1 MLRDALRACD
11 AVHRRMLTKS
21 YTPRR
26 IVCRRSYF
34 AFTTRLSLI
43 TVLAPLTLIIGETG
57 ISAWDY
63 TLLNV
68 WDATCPARRS
78 CRRRHVAG
86 PTRDPGQ
93 EAHRV
98 RVPSVLS
105 RVRPMRVSLAES
117 HPANHRRVALAGVC
131 PPGRGK
137 GTRSTGWLV
146 SPVRASFSCSCL
158 ITRSGS
164 RLAHFARSGS
174 ACRSFEPCSCLITRS
189 GSRLAHF
196 CPVGL
201 HFARSSRAPASS
213 PVRARGSRTFCPVGL
228 HVHVARSSCVF

>member
-1 MLRDALRACD
+1 MGNAKAK
-11 AVHRRMLTKS
+11 TKTQ
-21 YTPRR
+21 Y
-26 IVCRRSYF
+26 
-34 AFTTRLSLI
+34 L
-43 TVLAPLTLIIGETG
+43 IGETG

-201 HFARSSRAPASS
+201 HFDRASRAPASS
-213 PVRARGSRTFCPVGL
+213 PVRARGSRTLPGVGL
-228 HVHVARSSCVF
+228 RMSLVRAVHAPVPYHPFGLAARALLSGRAPCPCPCRSFELMF

>member
-11 AVHRRMLTKS
+11 AVHRRVLTKS

-137 GTRSTGWLV
+137 GTRSAGWLV
-146 SPVRASFSCSCL
+146 SPVRASFS
-158 ITRSGS
+158 
-164 RLAHFARSGS
+164 
-174 ACRSFEPCSCLITRS
+174 CSCLITRS

-201 HFARSSRAPASS
+201 HFARSSRAPALSH
-213 PVRARGSRTFCPVGL
+213 PFGLAARALSPVGL
-228 HVHVARSSCVF
+228 HVHVARSS